1 MGPPWVLFGGGPM
14 GSQGPPLGFPGGQW
28 VPKGQPQVL
37 QGANGSPKAMGPLG
51 PPWVPHGTL
60 AASLAPRAP
69 IFKTNQKDPTYT
81 KYTNTYKAIQTCKK
95 TCKIKIKRYKSY
107 VLFKYFLN
115 NILCVLFASLWEVRA
130 RKGLIAAGG
139 NLKIHI

>member
-1 MGPPWVLFGGGPM
+1 
-14 GSQGPPLGFPGGQW
+14 
-28 VPKGQPQVL
+28 
-37 QGANGSPKAMGPLG
+37 MGPLG

-130 RKGLIAAGG
+130 RKGLIAAAGGEGG
-139 NLKIHI
+139 NLKISKIHEIMI